1 MDPFQIDPP
10 FSRHRVSNQRKVCR
24 IHYHDKHE
32 LYYLV
37 RGTTKYIVGD
47 EIFFLE
53 PGNFILIPKGS
64 PHGTDS
70 ESCLHNERVLL
81 SFDDASFDPEAR
93 TVLAGLFEEK
103 QIFLPENQLY
113 QAEDLF
119 RKLEEEDSGPLPGSG
134 LMTRLYIQ
142 QLLLLLYRLQC
153 PPTAPEDP
161 DRQLIREVS
170 QYISAHFSQDLS
182 LRTLGSRFAISES
195 GLSRKFKAVSGMGVR
210 EYINHVRIHHAA
222 LLLAQTD
229 ASVTDVSLACGFND
243 SNYFASVFKKAKGST
258 PYKYAKSFRT
268 P

>member
-1 MDPFQIDPP
+1 
-10 FSRHRVSNQRKVCR
+10 
-24 IHYHDKHE
+24 
-32 LYYLV
+32 
-37 RGTTKYIVGD
+37 
-47 EIFFLE
+47 
-53 PGNFILIPKGS
+53 
-64 PHGTDS
+64 
-70 ESCLHNERVLL
+70 
-81 SFDDASFDPEAR
+81 
-93 TVLAGLFEEK
+93 
-103 QIFLPENQLY
+103 
-113 QAEDLF
+113 
-119 RKLEEEDSGPLPGSG
+119 
-134 LMTRLYIQ
+134 MTRLYFQ